1 MQKHFTGSAKLYLLN
16 LSILPTV
23 CVARHQFGG
32 RVTILRIQP
41 SVMYLLAVMAA
52 ALYPAAYA
60 DAATDL
66 ALSEHVTMALKARDW
81 NIQRDRYVGTCWQ
94 ATRRTSK
101 AGFSA
106 IRICAREGSPS
117 TALEDF
123 GFFREDDHWKAAGA
137 FELHDATVSLSGHN
151 VVLRGRVECGI
162 KDRGMQHAARGE
174 CEKAIVVGESAA
186 ATIETDGRKFSNA
199 DFSEVL
205 LSIRV
210 SGKAPPDLLLR

>member
-1 MQKHFTGSAKLYLLN
+1 MR
-16 LSILPTV
+16 ILPTV
-23 CVARHQFGG
+23 
-32 RVTILRIQP
+32 T
-41 SVMYLLAVMAA
+41 YLLALLAAA
-52 ALYPAAYA
+52 ALYPVEQAKAE
-60 DAATDL
+60 TDL
-66 ALSEHVTMALKARDW
+66 KLSEHVTMALKARDW
-81 NIQRDRYVGTCWQ
+81 NIQRERHVGTCWQ
-94 ATRRTSK
+94 ATRRTSRV
-101 AGFSA
+101 GFSA
-106 IRICAREGSPS
+106 IRICAREGSPT

-137 FELHDATVSLSGHN
+137 FELHDATVTLSGHN

-174 CEKAIVVGESAA
+174 CEKAIVVGETAA